1 MLVVRLIGSVIL
13 NVAIFALLL
22 FLPAGTVA
30 WPRAWIFL
38 GVVFVCV
45 AATMFGIFLRGN
57 EELLKERYR
66 APFQK
71 GQPLADKIIL
81 PIFIATFAGAIIFI
95 PLDVFRFQMLGGPGA
110 MVSFIGLMLF
120 VFGWSVIAFALKEN
134 AFAAPVVKHQA
145 ERHQTVIDHGV
156 YRVVRHPMYAGAA
169 LLMIG
174 MPLWLGSYA
183 ATALAII
190 PIATI
195 ALRILIEERFLTR
208 ELAGYDAYSARVRYR
223 LIPFLW

>member
-1 MLVVRLIGSVIL
+1 MLVARLIGSVVL

-22 FLPAGTVA
+22 FIPAGTLA

-38 GVVFVCV
+38 GVVFVCA
-45 AATMFGIFLRGN
+45 AATMFGLFLRGN
-57 EELLKERYR
+57 QELLNERFKP
-66 APFQK
+66 PFQK
-71 GQPLADKIIL
+71 EQPLTDKIIL
-81 PIFIATFAGAIIFI
+81 PIFIATFGGAIIFI
-95 PLDVFRFQMLGGPGA
+95 PLDVFRIHLLGGPA
-110 MVSFIGLMLF
+110 PIVSLVGLVLFIA
-120 VFGWSVIAFALKEN
+120 GWSVIAFALKEN

-145 ERHQTVIDHGV
+145 ERHQTVIDRGV
-156 YRVVRHPMYAGAA
+156 YRVVRHPMYAGAT

-183 ATALAII
+183 ATALAIV
-190 PIATI
+190 PIVTI